1 MVGSYCKR
9 NRQKKTT
16 ADTADLTET
25 ARRLAAE
32 RSSPAYYGNALKN
45 ADPIH
50 MLTTSFTNNFDAV
63 GRDRARQLS
72 GNESGR
78 NAEKSPE
85 PGREREGVRTEGLR
99 KEHDSPEYVH
109 SSEELRRGEFTD
121 RFSSYAFRGGKLAA
135 SVMAGQ
141 GKQMFTLCLARAI
154 GRPMPQGE
162 RQKKLLGQSDTELSV
177 INREADV
184 RFNRDVYSAVG
195 IVTDTLKSSGRLLEL
210 FRELATGSGQRVP
223 DPLEFRNIDT
233 LKQTLPFFDIDSDK
247 KLITQYRQRLRQ
259 LEGDSSPEAAGS
271 AKLLR
276 AALTKQNALLR
287 RKQQEQRDFLTVL
300 DRITGNVR
308 EAEKL
313 FSSDGFAEQAAVE
326 AEELAADVPPD
337 DNNGR
342 RRAAGNIAEAVA
354 GFLSGLRGETN
365 AGADQQDIPPDQER
379 TDAGKET

>member
-1 MVGSYCKR
+1 MVGSYFKR

-25 ARRLAAE
+25 ARRLAAD
-32 RSSPAYYGNALKN
+32 RSGSAYYGNALKN

-50 MLTTSFTNNFDAV
+50 MLITSFTNNFDAV
-63 GRDRARQLS
+63 GRERARQLA
-72 GNESGR
+72 GNESDG
-78 NAEKSPE
+78 NAEKSTE
-85 PGREREGVRTEGLR
+85 PGREREALR
-99 KEHDSPEYVH
+99 KTHDSPEYVH

-162 RQKKLLGQSDTELSV
+162 RQKKLLGQSDTELPV

-233 LKQTLPFFDIDSDK
+233 LKQALPFFDIDSDK

-259 LEGDSSPEAAGS
+259 LEGDSSPEAASS

-300 DRITGNVR
+300 DRITGSVR

-326 AEELAADVPPD
+326 AEELAADIPPD

-342 RRAAGNIAEAVA
+342 RRAAGDIAAAVA
-354 GFLSGLRGETN
+354 EFLSGLRGETN
-365 AGADQQDIPPDQER
+365 AGADQQDLPPDQER